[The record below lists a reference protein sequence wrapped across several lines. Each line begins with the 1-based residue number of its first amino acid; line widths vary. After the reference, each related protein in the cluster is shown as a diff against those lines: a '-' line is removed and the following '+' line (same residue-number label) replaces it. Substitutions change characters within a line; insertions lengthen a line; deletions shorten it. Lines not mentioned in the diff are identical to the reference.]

1 MVIIQLIYSFN
12 IIYMKK
18 LSDTIDISILEKA
31 KILETITNHI
41 NKYIGSEA
49 KCYAC
54 NINDNILVL
63 GATNSSSINLI
74 RNYQRDILKD
84 INYEFRKMLKVKI
97 VKIKFRIIKNPNT

>member
-31 KILETITNHI
+31 KILEIITNHI

-74 RNYQRDILKD
+74 RNYQRDILKG
-84 INYEFRKMLKVKI
+84 INYEFSNILKVRI
-97 VKIKFRIIKNPNT
+97 VKIKLKIIKKPNI